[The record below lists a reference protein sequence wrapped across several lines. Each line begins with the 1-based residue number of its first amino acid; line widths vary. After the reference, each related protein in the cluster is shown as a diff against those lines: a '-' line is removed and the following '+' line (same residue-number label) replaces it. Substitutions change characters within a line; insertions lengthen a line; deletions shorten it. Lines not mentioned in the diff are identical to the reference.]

1 MQLQPASSIPP
12 PIRIRTS
19 AQKWRT
25 RGILGCLGLIG
36 AGLYH
41 QFLYA
46 RRVRVWQDAMFL
58 LEEDLVPEVT
68 AVTGELAR
76 FPWWDIRGVTWS
88 WEWR

>member
-1 MQLQPASSIPP
+1 MDLSPTSSIPP
-12 PIRIRTS
+12 PIRIRTR

-25 RGILGCLGLIG
+25 RAILSGLFVVG

-41 QFLYA
+41 QFLYS
-46 RRVRVWQDAMFL
+46 RKVRVWHDAMFL

-68 AVTGELAR
+68 AETGVLSR
-76 FPWWDIRGVTWS
+76 FPWWDVRGATWS